1 MLIDVPH
8 GKHLHRESA
17 VLGRTS
23 IGRRRLVRVRFDHEY
38 NAPTSS
44 PRRSRPTR
52 WRRTTKRTESSEQP
66 EPGAA
71 DASCGGSGT
80 RRQARGPAAELQ
92 FRMPLCVIFGA
103 PLRIGQDREGL
114 IDVLKLQSR
123 TGRGVA
129 IRMVAPRMSEKPR
142 SPPPRLPKDRSPAQ
156 HIGRVVHEHRA
167 PCTSRFSY
175 RKGA

>member
-8 GKHLHRESA
+8 RKHLHRESA

-23 IGRRRLVRVRFDHEY
+23 IGRRRPSASGSTTNHARRRHRREDHDPRVDT
-38 NAPTSS
+38 NK
-44 PRRSRPTR
+44 
-52 WRRTTKRTESSEQP
+52 KRTESSEQP

-129 IRMVAPRMSEKPR
+129 IRMAAPRMSEKPR
-142 SPPPRLPKDRSPAQ
+142 SPLPRLPKDRSPAQ
-156 HIGRVVHEHRA
+156 HISRVVHEHWA
-167 PCTSRFSY
+167 P
-175 RKGA
+175 